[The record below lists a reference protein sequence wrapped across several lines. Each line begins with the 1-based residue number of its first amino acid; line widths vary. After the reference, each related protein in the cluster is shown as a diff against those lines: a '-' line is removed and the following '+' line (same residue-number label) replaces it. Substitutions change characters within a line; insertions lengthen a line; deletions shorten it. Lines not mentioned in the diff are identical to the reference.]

1 MFDSFF
7 AWLLLPLGMALG
19 WALARGRGAEV
30 RAGSLAAGL
39 DGPPTDDAQ
48 AIDALSRAAAAEPGT
63 VELQLTLGG
72 LFRRRGE
79 LDRAIR
85 IHEAVLKRPLSVVEA
100 SKTRMELAQ
109 DYLKAGL
116 LDRAE
121 ALLQELEGSG
131 QQTAALELQLD
142 LHEQSRDW
150 VQAID
155 TARRLQAARGSSA
168 APRIAQYWCELAE
181 SARLNGELRAA
192 AEAAQKALEQ
202 DPDCV
207 RASIIQAALA
217 ESNKDWPEA
226 IKAYWRA
233 MQQNGRYFSEVVA
246 KVERCYQE
254 AGKAGDYTQFLDE
267 AERTLGESAAPG
279 LARAR
284 WLKSR
289 NQDLRG
295 YLGPQLALKPSR
307 EGLLL
312 WLDGGAAEPAVQAVQ
327 EGLKKA
333 LQTQPRYACNA
344 CGMRPSV
351 LFWQCPNCKKWG
363 TVVPVEERL

>member
-1 MFDSFF
+1 MPDSLF

-19 WALARGRGAEV
+19 WALSRSRGAA
-30 RAGSLAAGL
+30 RATLDGL
-39 DGPPTDDAQ
+39 DSPANDDAQ

-63 VELQLTLGG
+63 AELQLTLGG
-72 LFRRRGE
+72 LFRKRGE

-85 IHEAVLKRPLSVVEA
+85 IHEEVLKRPLSAPEA
-100 SKTRMELAQ
+100 ARARLELAQ

-121 ALLQELEGSG
+121 ALLQELEESG
-131 QQTAALELQLD
+131 QQQTAALELQLD

-150 VQAID
+150 MQAIGA
-155 TARRLQAARGSSA
+155 ARRLQAARGSSA
-168 APRIAQYWCELAE
+168 APRIAHYWCELAE
-181 SARLNGELRAA
+181 SARLGGDPRAA
-192 AEAAQKALEQ
+192 AEAMQKAQEQ

-207 RASIIQAALA
+207 RASMIQAALA
-217 ESNKDWPEA
+217 ESGKDWGGA

-233 MQQNGRYFSEVVA
+233 MQQDGRYFNEVVA
-246 KVERCYQE
+246 KVEHCYQQ
-254 AGKAGDYTQFLDE
+254 AGKAGDYPQFLEE
-267 AERTLGESAAPG
+267 AERTLGESAAPA

-284 WLKSR
+284 WLKAQ

-295 YLGPQLALKPSR
+295 YLGPQLAKKPTR

-312 WLDGGAAEPAVQAVQ
+312 WLDGGPAEPAVQAVQ

-333 LQTQPRYACNA
+333 LQTQPRYTCLA

-363 TVVPVEERL
+363 SVVPVEERL

>member
-1 MFDSFF
+1 V
-7 AWLLLPLGMALG
+7 ALG
-19 WALARGRGAEV
+19 WALARDRGV
-30 RAGSLAAGL
+30 RADTLATLDSAAG
-39 DGPPTDDAQ
+39 DDAQ
-48 AIDALSRAAAAEPGT
+48 AIAALSRAAAAEPGT
-63 VELQLTLGG
+63 AELQLTLGS
-72 LFRRRGE
+72 LFRKRGE

-85 IHEAVLKRPLSVVEA
+85 IHESLLKRPLEAAEA
-100 SKTRMELAQ
+100 SKVRLELAQ

-121 ALLQELEGSG
+121 ALLHQLEASG
-131 QQTAALELQLD
+131 QQQTAALELQLD

-150 VQAID
+150 LQAID
-155 TARRLQAARGSSA
+155 AARRLQAARGSSA

-181 SARLNGELRAA
+181 SARLGGDSRSA
-192 AEAAQKALEQ
+192 AEAVQKALEQ
-202 DPDCV
+202 DPECL
-207 RASIIQAALA
+207 RASLIQAGLA
-217 ESNKDWPEA
+217 ESRKDWQEA

-246 KVERCYQE
+246 KIERCYQE
-254 AGKAGDYTQFLDE
+254 AGKAGDYAQFLDE
-267 AERTLGESAAPG
+267 AERSLGESAAPG

-289 NQDLRG
+289 NEDLRA
-295 YLGPQLALKPSR
+295 YLGPQLAKKPSR

-312 WLDGGAAEPAVQAVQ
+312 WLGSGPAEPAVDAVQ

-333 LQTQPRYACNA
+333 LQTQPRYTCTV
-344 CGMRPSV
+344 CGVRPSV
-351 LFWQCPNCKKWG
+351 LFWQCPNCKRWG